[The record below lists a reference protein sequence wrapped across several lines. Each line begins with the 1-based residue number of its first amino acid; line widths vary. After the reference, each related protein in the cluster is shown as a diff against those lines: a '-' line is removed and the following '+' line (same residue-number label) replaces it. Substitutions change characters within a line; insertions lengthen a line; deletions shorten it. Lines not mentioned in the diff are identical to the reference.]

1 MSVHDQPAREPLLRP
16 DHHDR
21 IEACL
26 EELRSAARV
35 DDRSALHD
43 AWDALENAVLGHI
56 GAEEELILPPF
67 ADIYPEEAEAIRA
80 EHDEIRGLLED
91 LAVSVDLKR
100 LNAGTADEL
109 ATRLQDHA
117 RREDGFLYPWAQRKL
132 SAWPYFRDALLRP
145 GITARTEAEREK
157 KSP

>member
-1 MSVHDQPAREPLLRP
+1 MSVHDQRAREALLRP

-56 GAEEELILPPF
+56 GAEEEHILPPF
-67 ADIYPEEAEAIRA
+67 AEVYPEEAQAIRV
-80 EHDEIRGLLED
+80 EHEEIRSLLDD
-91 LAVSVDLKR
+91 LGVSVDLKR

-109 ATRLQDHA
+109 AARLREHA

-145 GITARTEAEREK
+145 GIAARTEAERER